1 MRQLR
6 QRVPAKQLWRFA
18 VTGAVVAALYFGLL
32 TGLVIFADVPPQVAL
47 IVAFV
52 SAVVVHFT
60 MNRQF
65 VFRGGTTY
73 ALHVT
78 HQGIRYLGVVLGSYV
93 VNALAL
99 AIVPDLTGLHELVVV
114 ALTTGA
120 VTTFTFLTLR
130 DWVFRASSDPADLA
144 ARLTSGSR

>member
-1 MRQLR
+1 VRVLR
-6 QRVPAKQLWRFA
+6 ADTKHLWRF
-18 VTGAVVAALYFGLL
+18 VFTGAVVAALYFGLL
-32 TGLVIFADVPPQVAL
+32 TALVVFADVPPQVAL

-65 VFRGGTTY
+65 VFRSGTTY

-78 HQGIRYLGVVLGSYV
+78 HQGIRYLGVVVGSYA

-99 AIVPDLTGLHELVVV
+99 AILPDLTGLHELVVI

-120 VTTFTFLTLR
+120 VTVFTFLTLR
-130 DWVFRASSDPADLA
+130 DWVFRASADPADLA
-144 ARLTSGSR
+144 ARLPSGSR